1 MGHLNIHGSKMSKSL
16 KNFVSIRDALTR
28 GGWTARGLRVVFL
41 MGGWKEGIEV
51 REGVLAEANKWETTV
66 TKFFSNVRA
75 LVAEEDAREKAGE
88 TIPQLFGPLEHGIHT
103 ELDTARAALHTA
115 LCDNFNTS
123 DAMKVITDLIGETNK
138 YMASTPALASVKE
151 VARWI
156 TRIVNIFGLDAAST
170 PNGEDRIGWSDSTA
184 GTAAGAETLLMP
196 YLRALSAFR
205 DSVRQLA
212 IANPRDSA
220 SADLLLLSDRLRDYD
235 LAALGV
241 ALDDRD
247 SAVGKP
253 ALVKFVPAEELI
265 AAREEKERRA
275 AEKEKKKEEA
285 SARKAEEDRKK
296 AELGKVSQV
305 NMYRIE
311 EWSEWDKEGMPTK
324 DREGKEVTKS
334 RGKALRKGWEK
345 QKKVH
350 EAWLAS
356 QGASASS

>member
-1 MGHLNIHGSKMSKSL
+1 
-16 KNFVSIRDALTR
+16 
-28 GGWTARGLRVVFL
+28 
-41 MGGWKEGIEV
+41 
-51 REGVLAEANKWETTV
+51 
-66 TKFFSNVRA
+66 
-75 LVAEEDAREKAGE
+75 
-88 TIPQLFGPLEHGIHT
+88 
-103 ELDTARAALHTA
+103 
-115 LCDNFNTS
+115 
-123 DAMKVITDLIGETNK
+123 MKVITDLIGETNK

-151 VARWI
+151 AARWI

-170 PNGEDRIGWSDSTA
+170 PNGEDRIGWSDSAA

-285 SARKAEEDRKK
+285 RVKKEEEDRKK

-305 NMYRIE
+305 NMYRTE
-311 EWSEWDKEGMPTK
+311 EWSEWDEEGMPTK

-356 QGASASS
+356 QGTGASS